1 MAQRGLSCVV
11 INAIA
16 AAKPKERKVRISV
29 VYPRPYSA
37 SRRTAGLKGRSAALA
52 TIMNDSFG
60 PKVTL
65 AGSAHQRN
73 IAVADTMSEVSR
85 RTGIVHKPPNL
96 PRELPFVRGRRG
108 RARPEGRDDS
118 VRSPQGRW
126 RRAGYCR
133 SIISGAGICPQSYI
147 VIHRRY
153 GFVCANPEVIWEIRA
168 EEP

>member
-1 MAQRGLSCVV
+1 MWFSPLSSGPPVWQLRRSQSSARRLQQRRLVV
-11 INAIA
+11 RSTRNNSLRHHCRA
-16 AAKPKERKVRISV
+16 AAS
-29 VYPRPYSA
+29 S
-37 SRRTAGLKGRSAALA
+37 L
-52 TIMNDSFG
+52 
-60 PKVTL
+60 
-65 AGSAHQRN
+65 AHQRN

-85 RTGIVHKPPNL
+85 RTGIVHKPPTCPVSCPL
-96 PRELPFVRGRRG
+96 FGAAG
-108 RARPEGRDDS
+108 AARPEGQDDS

-153 GFVCANPEVIWEIRA
+153 GFVCANPEVIWEIQA

>member
-1 MAQRGLSCVV
+1 VTVFVDDSTLNLVLAGSFLSG
-11 INAIA
+11 I
-16 AAKPKERKVRISV
+16 PK
-29 VYPRPYSA
+29 
-37 SRRTAGLKGRSAALA
+37 
-52 TIMNDSFG
+52 DSFA

-85 RTGIVHKPPNL
+85 RTGIVHKPPTCPVSCPL
-96 PRELPFVRGRRG
+96 FGAAG
-108 RARPEGRDDS
+108 AARPEGQDDS

-153 GFVCANPEVIWEIRA
+153 GFVCANPEVIWEIQA